1 MKHFGVRHIPNRD
14 QPGKW
19 TYLPANSSSRRRIM
33 GSEQPAVLP
42 KVAPS
47 IAARYWKVLLAM
59 TLFIGAGHLIFEHTQ
74 APREKLISHSSKIP
88 SQQSKNTAKALHQT
102 SHLPRL
108 ISFPDRLS
116 AYQQP
121 RAHRPTKVRRNIGNS
136 IHRPT
141 KVRRNIGNSIRR
153 PTKGRQHANRST
165 HRLVQ
170 VRHDVETKVPK

>member
-136 IHRPT
+136 I
-141 KVRRNIGNSIRR
+141 RR